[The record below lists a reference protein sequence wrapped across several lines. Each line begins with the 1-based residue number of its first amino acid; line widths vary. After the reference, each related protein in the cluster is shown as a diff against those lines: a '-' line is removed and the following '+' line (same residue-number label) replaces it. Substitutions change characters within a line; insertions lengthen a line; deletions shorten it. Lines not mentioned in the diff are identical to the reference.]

1 LTVPLGNIGAVLMLG
16 PSTMLIE
23 NDRCLQACLLSQIEE
38 YRKLP
43 LQALRTKYQKLF
55 GESPRSGHK
64 DYLFRRIA
72 WRLQANRYGDLSDQ
86 ARQRALAIAD
96 DRDLRLRIPQESALK
111 NGAPV
116 PGSGN
121 HRRTDLRLPLPGTV
135 LTRSFK
141 GKTVKVGTSPGWCL
155 VWPRRLP
162 VQELYA
168 RAFFRSRRAWI
179 VLDLIGA
186 IGPASAPNSSYVGTE
201 RPQPPCHQRLA
212 LQLSVV

>member
-1 LTVPLGNIGAVLMLG
+1 VESGSDPKWAQEPAYPEGEEQMNDVLL
-16 PSTMLIE
+16 LRIE
-23 NDRCLQACLLSQIEE
+23 QC
-38 YRKLP
+38 RKLP

-96 DRDLRLRIPQESALK
+96 DRDLRLHVAKTSELK

-116 PGSGN
+116 SGSGT
-121 HRRTDLRLPLPGTV
+121 HRRADLRLPLPGTV

-141 GKTVKVGTSPGWCL
+141 GKTVKVCVLPDGFRFEDRRFRSLSAVAEHITGTRWNG
-155 VWPRRLP
+155 
-162 VQELYA
+162 Y
-168 RAFFRSRRAWI
+168 AFFSLQNRRSARR
-179 VLDLIGA
+179 G
-186 IGPASAPNSSYVGTE
+186 
-201 RPQPPCHQRLA
+201 
-212 LQLSVV
+212 